1 MKKWSNGKKYTAVYA
16 GLHGLAQGL
25 DQIVLA
31 AKILSKSNFDL
42 QFIFIGDGL
51 EKERLIKLSKS
62 LKLDNISFVDPQDK
76 KHAGN
81 MGFSRFSYDMLKKYI
96 LGAVPSKLYEAMASS
111 CPIIF
116 IGDGEPREIIHKANC
131 GYSIYPREIDNI
143 SISISK
149 MINDNKKRKVASE
162 NARKYV
168 VENFNREKIMT
179 NLLEDFKRN
188 ENN

>member
-76 KHAGN
+76 KTCRQYG
-81 MGFSRFSYDMLKKYI
+81 LQQI
-96 LGAVPSKLYEAMASS
+96 
-111 CPIIF
+111 
-116 IGDGEPREIIHKANC
+116 
-131 GYSIYPREIDNI
+131 
-143 SISISK
+143 
-149 MINDNKKRKVASE
+149 
-162 NARKYV
+162 
-168 VENFNREKIMT
+168 
-179 NLLEDFKRN
+179 
-188 ENN
+188 

>member
-76 KHAGN
+76 KN
-81 MGFSRFSYDMLKKYI
+81 MPAIWASADLAMICLKK
-96 LGAVPSKLYEAMASS
+96 
-111 CPIIF
+111 
-116 IGDGEPREIIHKANC
+116 N
-131 GYSIYPREIDNI
+131 IYWEQ
-143 SISISK
+143 
-149 MINDNKKRKVASE
+149 
-162 NARKYV
+162 YH
-168 VENFNREKIMT
+168 
-179 NLLEDFKRN
+179 RN
-188 ENN
+188 YMRQWLHHVQLSL

>member
-16 GLHGLAQGL
+16 GSYGLAQGL

-81 MGFSRFSYDMLKKYI
+81 MGFSRFNYDMLKKIYI
-96 LGAVPSKLYEAMASS
+96 GSS
-111 CPIIF
+111 TIKII
-116 IGDGEPREIIHKANC
+116 
-131 GYSIYPREIDNI
+131 
-143 SISISK
+143 
-149 MINDNKKRKVASE
+149 
-162 NARKYV
+162 
-168 VENFNREKIMT
+168 
-179 NLLEDFKRN
+179 
-188 ENN
+188 